1 MNICC
6 KFEDLRT
13 SITEV
18 IIGEANLPPPPILRD
33 PKTPPKIGLNE
44 FCFHHKQSKGISNDI
59 QSS

>member
-13 SITEV
+13 TITEV

-33 PKTPPKIGLNE
+33 PKPPPKIGLKTE
-44 FCFHHKQSKGISNDI
+44 LIPKIK
-59 QSS
+59 

>member
-18 IIGEANLPPPPILRD
+18 IIGEANLPPPHFTRPQ
-33 PKTPPKIGLNE
+33 KPPLK
-44 FCFHHKQSKGISNDI
+44 
-59 QSS
+59 

>member
-18 IIGEANLPPPPILRD
+18 IIGEANLPPPPAPFYET
-33 PKTPPKIGLNE
+33 PK
-44 FCFHHKQSKGISNDI
+44 SMVD
-59 QSS
+59 